1 MRGSLFFGYGF
12 TMKRSPV
19 GELAFD
25 VSTIVSSTLIVRRRK
40 SMWRGRNAINSPQR
54 IPVSMKVSSIRR
66 YCEGTATTSSSN
78 SSGVSVLDLRA
89 ITFGSSVW
97 SHGL

>member
-1 MRGSLFFGYGF
+1 
-12 TMKRSPV
+12 MKIIRSPV
-19 GELAFD
+19 GEFFFD
-25 VSTIVSSTLIVRRRK
+25 ISTIVSSTLIVRRRK
-40 SMWRGRNAINSPQR
+40 SMCRGRSAINSPQR

-66 YCEGTATTSSSN
+66 YCGTATTSSSN